1 MPVVISML
9 RGVNV
14 GGHGKI
20 KMDVLRELCAS
31 LKLRNAQTYV
41 QSGNVVFETAD
52 RDLAPLAGRIEQA
65 IERKFGFRPDVIL
78 RTASELRD
86 VIARNPFASRSGIE
100 PSKLLV
106 TFLARQPSAEVRTKL
121 LAIKTDPEELY
132 LDGREL
138 YAYFPNGMG
147 RSKLSWP
154 LVERTL
160 AIPGTG
166 RNWNTVTKLLEVAES
181 LEGPGMLGPRH
192 PCSSAVQ

>member
-138 YAYFPNGMG
+138 YAYFPNGMC

-166 RNWNTVTKLLEVAES
+166 RNWNTVTKLLEMAES
-181 LEGPGMLGPRH
+181 LGASAR
-192 PCSSAVQ
+192 SSAT